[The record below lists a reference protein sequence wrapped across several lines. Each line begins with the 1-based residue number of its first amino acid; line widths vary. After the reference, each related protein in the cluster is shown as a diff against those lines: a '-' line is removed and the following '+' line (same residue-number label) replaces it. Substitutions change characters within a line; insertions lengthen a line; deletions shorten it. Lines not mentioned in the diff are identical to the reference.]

1 MSPPAPPMKHFSL
14 SDANRALPLVRAIV
28 EDIVELYSDIEERRV
43 RIAGLRRSRTRTR
56 SEDDPYEA
64 EVRDM
69 EQDLDGDIDRFRLLL
84 DELSNLGVELKDAQ
98 AGLVDF
104 RTLMDGR
111 EACLS
116 WQLGEPEVAHWHELD
131 EETPERRR
139 LEKDVPDVDSLPTED
154 LN

>member
-1 MSPPAPPMKHFSL
+1 MSPPAPPVKHFSQ

-28 EDIVELYSDIEERRV
+28 EDIVELYRDIEERRV
-43 RIAGLRRSRTRTR
+43 RIAGLRRSRTQARA
-56 SEDDPYEA
+56 EDDPYEA

-84 DELSNLGVELKDAQ
+84 DELSTLGVELKDAQ
-98 AGLVDF
+98 TGLVDF
-104 RTLMDGR
+104 RTLLDGR

-131 EETPERRR
+131 EETAERRR
-139 LEKDVPDVDSLPTED
+139 LESDVADADTLPTED